1 MPPPDKIRPL
11 VNRRC
16 SMAPECAFESTQE
29 WAWMRHEAETG
40 HAMEPFEAPRAPVA
54 PPWWDVRGAV

>member
-16 SMAPECAFESTQE
+16 SMAPECEFESTQE
-29 WAWMRHEAETG
+29 WAWLRHEEETG
-40 HAMEPFEAPRAPVA
+40 HQMEPMKPAPMPTWPTTRLPF
-54 PPWWDVRGAV
+54 